1 MFERLKN
8 WIGGLRKRMGLGN
21 IGDATSDRAKI
32 GTEME
37 TRINEWMS
45 LYRGEFPWTDKCH
58 HHHLDIPATIA
69 SEMARLVTLEMQ
81 INITGENE
89 RAKFLDAQLDP
100 LRERIRQW
108 VEYGCAGGGLMFK
121 PYISGEKSIRID
133 VAQADMFYPIA
144 FDSAGRIESAAFVEQ
159 RTVGGKIYNRVEKHV
174 RDGSGYKITNEAFR
188 SQSQSDRGV
197 PCPLSEVKD
206 WENIEPEVRI
216 DNLEIPLFA
225 YFRIPQGNT
234 ADPTSPLG
242 VSVFARAVR
251 LAEDADMVYDGYLW
265 EYQSGQR
272 AIDASEDAFATVNGL
287 PVIPTGWERLF
298 RMNKF
303 SVDDETTQDLFRD
316 FSPEMRD
323 EPFKRGLNT
332 IFEQVED
339 KSGLS
344 RGILSMQENEA
355 KTATE
360 IKMSRQRSYAT
371 VTDIQKALE
380 TALDG
385 TIAAMNALCD
395 LYSLAPAGGYEVS
408 YVWDDSIVVDA
419 ETERANDRQDVA
431 SGLMNA
437 YEYRMKWYG
446 EDEETARQK
455 AGEAGQKSDDD
466 IMGFSGGFGG
476 NGGAGT

>member
-1 MFERLKN
+1 
-8 WIGGLRKRMGLGN
+8 MGLKN
-21 IGDATSDRAKI
+21 IGDATKDRARI

-37 TRINEWMS
+37 TRIDEWMS
-45 LYRGEFPWTDKCH
+45 LYRGEFPWSNDCH
-58 HHHLDIPATIA
+58 GHHLDIPATVA

-81 INITGENE
+81 VTITGENE
-89 RAKFLDAQLDP
+89 RAKYLDEQLNP

-121 PYISGEKSIRID
+121 PYISGENITLD
-133 VAQADMFYPIA
+133 VAQADMFYPIS
-144 FDSAGRIESAAFVEQ
+144 FNSAGRIESAAFVEQ
-159 RTVGGKIYNRVEKHV
+159 KTVGGKIYNRVEKHI
-174 RDGSGYKITNEAFR
+174 REKDGYVITNEAFR

-197 PCPLSEVKD
+197 PCPLSEVPD
-206 WENIEPEVRI
+206 WEKIEPTVTI
-216 DNLEIPLFA
+216 KGLDVPLFA

-242 VSVFARAVR
+242 VSVFARAIR
-251 LAEDADMVYDGYLW
+251 LAKDADMIYDGYLW

-272 AIDASEDAFATVNGL
+272 AIDASEDAFAKQNGL

-303 SVDDETTQDLFRD
+303 STDDETSQDLFKD

-332 IFEQVED
+332 IFEQIED
-339 KSGLS
+339 KCGLS
-344 RGILSMQENEA
+344 RGIISLQEMES

-385 TIAAMNALCD
+385 TVAAMDALCD
-395 LYSLAPAGGYEVS
+395 LYHLAPAGKYEVA
-408 YVWDDSIVVDA
+408 YVWDDSIIVDA

-446 EDEETARQK
+446 EDEETARAK
-455 AGEAGQKSDDD
+455 CDEAKPKSDDA
-466 IMGFSGGFGG
+466 IMGFGGGFGG
-476 NGGAGT
+476 EGG

>member
-8 WIGGLRKRMGLGN
+8 WIGGLRARIMGLRN

-37 TRINEWMS
+37 SRIEEWMN
-45 LYRGEFPWTDKCH
+45 LYRGQFPWATKSH
-58 HHHLDIPATIA
+58 NHHLDLPATVA

-81 INITGENE
+81 VTITGKNE
-89 RAKFLDAQLDP
+89 RAKFLDEQLNP

-121 PYISGEKSIRID
+121 PYISGQNITID
-133 VAQADMFYPIA
+133 VAQADMFYPIS
-144 FDSAGRIESAAFVEQ
+144 FNSAGRIESAAFVEQ
-159 RTVGGKIYNRVEKHV
+159 KTVGGKVYNRVEKHK
-174 RDGSGYKITNEAFR
+174 RQKDGYLITNEAFR
-188 SQSQSDRGV
+188 SQSASDRGV
-197 PCPLSEVKD
+197 PCPLSEVPD
-206 WENIEPEVRI
+206 WADIQPEVTI
-216 DNLEIPLFA
+216 SGLDVPLFA

-234 ADPTSPLG
+234 TDPASPLG
-242 VSVFARAVR
+242 VSVFARAIR
-251 LAEDADMVYDGYLW
+251 LAEDADVIYDGYLW

-272 AIDASEDAFATVNGL
+272 AIDASEDAFKKVGGL

-303 SVDDETTQDLFRD
+303 STDDENTQDLFKD

-323 EPFKRGLNT
+323 DAYKRGLNT

-339 KSGLS
+339 KCGLS
-344 RGILSMQENEA
+344 RGILSLQETEA

-371 VTDIQKALE
+371 VTDIQKSLE

-385 TIAAMNALCD
+385 LIAAMDALCD
-395 LYSLAPAGGYEVS
+395 LYTLAAAGEYEAA
-408 YVWDDSIVVDA
+408 YVWDDSIIVDA

-446 EDEETARQK
+446 EDEETARAK
-455 AGEAGQKSDDD
+455 SDEAKQKSDND
-466 IMGFSGGFGG
+466 IMGFGSGLGG
-476 NGGAGT
+476 DGG